1 MCSRRRR
8 RRRLLHRPELA
19 VIHRAHERLRVTGV
33 RRLHALALQLH
44 KARLSCAG
52 TPSSFTRDII
62 EFIAPKPRDKRAPS
76 SCAHG
81 QIGLRAGAPAMRRTS
96 SSGSSMDSSSLLM
109 YRWESDQCLRTS
121 GLVTPHVALC
131 RKCKRLQTCS
141 ACEVYFATAARQQAP
156 HAQLP
161 AVAARLLT
169 TGVGPG

>member
-1 MCSRRRR
+1 MMCSRRRR

-96 SSGSSMDSSSLLM
+96 SSGSSMDSSLLLM

-141 ACEVYFATAARQQAP
+141 AYEV
-156 HAQLP
+156 
-161 AVAARLLT
+161 
-169 TGVGPG
+169 